1 MLTQLT
7 TQASNYHREHSE
19 YLLMTVFL
27 LKVSIFLAIL
37 LTLSHYF
44 SSAYRLG
51 YCSFQV

>member
-1 MLTQLT
+1 MLPQLT
-7 TQASNYHREHSE
+7 TQASNLEHSE

-44 SSAYRLG
+44 SFAYPLG